1 MLCIIGDSHLF
12 FIYTIYIPQYHYLV
26 DPPELALVYAQ
37 LLSSMNHFIRFL
49 FDFLYL
55 CYRMVCILVQRDV
68 EEWKKRNCCYSVI
81 FMIQ

>member
-49 FDFLYL
+49 FDFLYVIGWFVSWFKG
-55 CYRMVCILVQRDV
+55 MWKNGKKGIVVIL
-68 EEWKKRNCCYSVI
+68 
-81 FMIQ
+81 

>member
-49 FDFLYL
+49 FDFSFF
-55 CYRMVCILVQRDV
+55 CICAIGWFVSWFKGM
-68 EEWKKRNCCYSVI
+68 WKNEKKESLF